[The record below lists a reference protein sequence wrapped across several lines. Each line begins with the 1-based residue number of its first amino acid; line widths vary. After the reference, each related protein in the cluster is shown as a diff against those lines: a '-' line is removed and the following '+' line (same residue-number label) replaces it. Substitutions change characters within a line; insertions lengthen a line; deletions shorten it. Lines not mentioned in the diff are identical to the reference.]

1 MKAPKIYIIFAYIL
15 NSMILIAD
23 SGSTKCS
30 WALCNKKGEI
40 ILDFNTTGFNPYFI
54 DADSIYKELNE
65 SILKEYSLKISAIFF
80 YGAGC
85 SSKEKNEVIKTS
97 LAKFF
102 KNAKIII
109 NNDVAAACYSVY
121 DNNPNITCILGTGSN
136 SCYFDGKYILE
147 NAPSLGF
154 LVGDEG
160 SGNYFGKKILSLY
173 FNNALP
179 PDLMRKFE
187 LSHETNW
194 TIVRQNI
201 YSENRVNVFLSQ
213 YFPFIS
219 QNKDH
224 PIIKDLI
231 YTGLN
236 EFFNLHIVCYK
247 DYQKVAVNFIGS
259 VAYYLS
265 DEIYFI
271 AKKNGFMVGEI
282 IMNPLKNLV
291 DFHFKNFTK
300 IKSNL
305 HF

>member
-1 MKAPKIYIIFAYIL
+1 
-15 NSMILIAD
+15 MILIAD
-23 SGSTKCS
+23 SGSTKSS

-40 ILDFNTTGFNPYFI
+40 IFDFNTIGFNPYFI
-54 DADSIYKELNE
+54 DADIIYKELNK
-65 SILKEYSLKISAIFF
+65 SIVKEYSLKISSIFF

-85 SSKEKNEVIKTS
+85 SSEEKNKSLKTS

-109 NNDVAAACYSVY
+109 NNDIAAACYSVY

-173 FNNALP
+173 FNKALP
-179 PDLMRKFE
+179 NDLMRKFE

-194 TIVRQNI
+194 AIIRQNI
-201 YSENRVNVFLSQ
+201 YNENRANMFLSQ
-213 YFPFIS
+213 YFPFVS

-224 PIIKDLI
+224 PIRSC
-231 YTGLN
+231 N
-236 EFFNLHIVCYK
+236 SF
-247 DYQKVAVNFIGS
+247 A
-259 VAYYLS
+259 
-265 DEIYFI
+265 
-271 AKKNGFMVGEI
+271 
-282 IMNPLKNLV
+282 
-291 DFHFKNFTK
+291 
-300 IKSNL
+300 
-305 HF
+305 